1 MIKKGYGSF
10 PYPLILAK
18 KLKYLNY
25 AQITSLNSQQFFY
38 MLQLSV
44 YK

>member
-1 MIKKGYGSF
+1 MIKKGYGKK

-25 AQITSLNSQQFFY
+25 VLR
-38 MLQLSV
+38 LLL
-44 YK
+44 

>member
-1 MIKKGYGSF
+1 MIKKGYGKK

-18 KLKYLNY
+18 KLKYLNH
-25 AQITSLNSQQFFY
+25 AQITSLNFQQFFY